1 MRICVPTT
9 TAEGAKARAYEHFG
23 SAPHFTIFDTA
34 TGSCEIV
41 GNAGQHHAHGMCH
54 PLAMLEGRK
63 IDAVVCAGMGAR
75 ALQRLNEGGIKVY
88 RTIPG
93 TVEEVV
99 RKLGTDE
106 LEEMTLENS
115 CAGHGCH

>member
-1 MRICVPTT
+1 MRICVPTA
-9 TAEGAKARAYEHFG
+9 TAEGAKALAYGHFG
-23 SAPHFTIFDTA
+23 SAPHFTIYDIVTK
-34 TGSCEIV
+34 TYEVV

-54 PLAMLEGRK
+54 PLAMLEGRE
-63 IDAVVCAGMGAR
+63 IDAVVVAGIGAR

-88 RTIPG
+88 RTIPA
-93 TVEEVV
+93 TVEEIA
-99 RKLGTDE
+99 RKIETGE

>member
-9 TAEGAKARAYEHFG
+9 IAEGAKAQAYEHFG

-34 TGSCEIV
+34 TGSWEV
-41 GNAGQHHAHGMCH
+41 VDNASQHHAHGACH
-54 PLAMLEGRK
+54 PMGMLEGRK

-75 ALQRLNEGGIKVY
+75 ALQRLNEGGIRVF
-88 RTIPG
+88 RASPG

-99 RKLGTDE
+99 EKFGKGQ
-106 LEEMTLENS
+106 LEEMSIENACS
-115 CAGHGCH
+115 QHRCH

>member
-9 TAEGAKARAYEHFG
+9 TDEGAKARAYEHFG
-23 SAPHFTIFDTA
+23 SAPHFTILDTA
-34 TGSCEIV
+34 TGSCEVV

-63 IDAVVCAGMGAR
+63 IDAVVCAGIGAR
-75 ALQRLNEGGIKVY
+75 ALQRLNEGGIRVY
-88 RTIPG
+88 RTISG

-99 RKLGTDE
+99 EKFKTRE

>member
-23 SAPHFTIFDTA
+23 SAPHFTIVDTA
-34 TGSCEIV
+34 AGSYEVV
-41 GNAGQHHAHGMCH
+41 GNDGQHHAHGMCH
-54 PLAMLEGRK
+54 PMAMLEGRK
-63 IDAVVCAGMGAR
+63 IDAVVCAGIGAR
-75 ALQRLNEGGIKVY
+75 ALQRLNDSGIRVY

-99 RKLGTDE
+99 EEFGKGR
-106 LEEMTLENS
+106 LEEMTLENA

>member
-1 MRICVPTT
+1 MRICVPTA
-9 TAEGAKARAYEHFG
+9 TAEGAKAPAYGHFG
-23 SAPHFTIFDTA
+23 SAPHFTIVDTV
-34 TGSCEIV
+34 TGSYEIV
-41 GNAGQHHAHGMCH
+41 GNNGQHHAHGMCH
-54 PLAMLEGRK
+54 PLAMLEGRR
-63 IDAVVCAGMGAR
+63 IEAVVCAGIGAG
-75 ALQRLNEGGIKVY
+75 ALQKLNEGGIRVY

-99 RKLGTDE
+99 RRFGTGE